1 MTYSSSDSSGNVSTV
16 EREII
21 VVEDTST
28 PYIVIKGDGI
38 LEHEVGSEFSDP
50 GAKVLSGTGDVLIED
65 LKSNDAIDSSVLG
78 ESMLNYSYD
87 GAEDVK
93 RTVLVIDTTAPSI
106 ALNEHANGGTDE
118 VKVTV
123 GQELADP
130 GLTLTDAG
138 DSAPYWTTDRE
149 YTPNQL
155 ELFGFSITP
164 SNDALL
170 DFSDNGGLLQEVPNG
185 RTFFRDGPGDRGL
198 DFKSDPDFQNA
209 RVGISHW
216 DNYQIYITGYFLAR
230 VDGAYE
236 FRTDRADDRA
246 TFWIDLDK
254 DGILKRNG
262 GTAGDERISWGNGGR
277 IVDLKVGFYK
287 VLIAHREGGGSSIQA
302 SFKTPVGAGPTE
314 FTVIKPTDAA
324 QGGLWYTDGLGPI
337 DMTQPGEHLIT
348 YYASDASGNLS
359 TAKRKV
365 IIEIDPSA
373 PVLTLVGDAE
383 MDHEAGSEFIDPGA
397 NVADTAGNELDKS
410 KITVSAT
417 LDGAVVDGGLD
428 ANLTGTYELLYEFV
442 DDAGKTAIP
451 LKRTVV
457 VQDTLPPVINLL
469 GQNPARV
476 TPGSSYLDA
485 GATGLDQLDGE
496 VTLTLVSSKTH
507 S

>member
-1 MTYSSSDSSGNVSTV
+1 M
-16 EREII
+16 
-21 VVEDTST
+21 
-28 PYIVIKGDGI
+28 
-38 LEHEVGSEFSDP
+38 
-50 GAKVLSGTGDVLIED
+50 
-65 LKSNDAIDSSVLG
+65 
-78 ESMLNYSYD
+78 
-87 GAEDVK
+87 K

-262 GTAGDERISWGNGGR
+262 GTAGDERISWGME
-277 IVDLKVGFYK
+277 V
-287 VLIAHREGGGSSIQA
+287 VL
-302 SFKTPVGAGPTE
+302 
-314 FTVIKPTDAA
+314 
-324 QGGLWYTDGLGPI
+324 
-337 DMTQPGEHLIT
+337 
-348 YYASDASGNLS
+348 
-359 TAKRKV
+359 
-365 IIEIDPSA
+365 
-373 PVLTLVGDAE
+373 
-383 MDHEAGSEFIDPGA
+383 
-397 NVADTAGNELDKS
+397 
-410 KITVSAT
+410 
-417 LDGAVVDGGLD
+417 
-428 ANLTGTYELLYEFV
+428 
-442 DDAGKTAIP
+442 
-451 LKRTVV
+451 
-457 VQDTLPPVINLL
+457 
-469 GQNPARV
+469 
-476 TPGSSYLDA
+476 
-485 GATGLDQLDGE
+485 
-496 VTLTLVSSKTH
+496 
-507 S
+507 